1 LRLEKNNAGQ
11 HCRLSDVF
19 LASFACGVWQANC
32 YLIAA
37 DDSDQAVI
45 VDPGMESAEV
55 IARVVSEHKLK
66 PVAVLATHGHLDH
79 VGNAETVCA
88 DYQIPLWIHSADRY
102 MLSDP
107 AAGLGPDSRELVQQ
121 LLPDGLREPAEVLL
135 YDEHSAINVGG
146 IEFSL
151 LPAPGH
157 TPGCV
162 MLMTP
167 NSDGEPVS
175 HLVFSG
181 DVLFAGSIGRTD
193 LPGGSTDEMLRSL
206 AGPVLSLPDT
216 AAIFPGHGP
225 QTFMATE
232 RANNPYLQPRFLR
245 SEI

>member
-1 LRLEKNNAGQ
+1 
-11 HCRLSDVF
+11 VF
-19 LASFACGVWQANC
+19 LASFVCGVFQANC
-32 YLIAA
+32 YLVGR
-37 DDSDQAVI
+37 DDSNQVAI

-55 IARVVSEHKLK
+55 IARVVKERKLK

-79 VGNAETVCA
+79 VGNAETICA
-88 DYQIPLWIHSADRY
+88 DYQIPLWIHSADRH

-107 AAGLGPDSRELVQQ
+107 AAGLGAESQSLVEEW
-121 LLPDGLREPAEVLL
+121 LPNGLREPEEVLL
-135 YDEHSAINVGG
+135 YDDLTSINVAG
-146 IEFSL
+146 IDFSL
-151 LPAPGH
+151 IPAPGH
-157 TPGCV
+157 TKGCV

-167 NSDGEPVS
+167 YPEGKPVS
-175 HLVFSG
+175 DLVFSG

-216 AAIFPGHGP
+216 AGILPGHGP

-232 RANNPYLQPRFLR
+232 RANNPYLQPGFLR